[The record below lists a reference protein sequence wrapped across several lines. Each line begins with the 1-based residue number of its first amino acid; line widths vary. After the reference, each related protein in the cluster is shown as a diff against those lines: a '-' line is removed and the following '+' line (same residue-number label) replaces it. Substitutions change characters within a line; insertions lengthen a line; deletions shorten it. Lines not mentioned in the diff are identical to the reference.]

1 MIHKASS
8 WYTRPCLDTHG
19 LVMIH
24 KALSWDTGPRHDT
37 QGLVLTS
44 FEQYDKEKRGNK
56 KIFQLIFFVGLLPLN
71 LTICLGRNRENVRSY
86 FWRSLAN
93 NNLTVR
99 VVGRLRIKRH
109 QRNLSPRAAGT
120 ENIEGIQRWIN
131 PLALRPSLII
141 KVILMCSYLECKYS
155 FDSIPSIQW
164 LFSIMRSMSP
174 LS

>member
-1 MIHKASS
+1 MIHRALS
-8 WYTRPCLDTHG
+8 WYTRACVDTQD
-19 LVMIH
+19 LVLIH
-24 KALSWDTGPRHDT
+24 KALSWYTRARLDT
-37 QGLVLTS
+37 QNLILTQ
-44 FEQYDKEKRGNK
+44 FEQDDKEKRWNK
-56 KIFQLIFFVGLLPLN
+56 KIFQLIFFVGLRPSN
-71 LTICLGRNRENVRSY
+71 LTICLGRNRENVRSC

>member
-1 MIHKASS
+1 MASL
-8 WYTRPCLDTHG
+8 WYTRPCLETRG
-19 LVMIH
+19 LVTIH
-24 KALSWDTGPRHDT
+24 KALSWPHLNKMIR
-37 QGLVLTS
+37 
-44 FEQYDKEKRGNK
+44 KKMGNK
-56 KIFQLIFFVGLLPLN
+56 KIFQLIFFVGLRPLN
-71 LTICLGRNRENVRSY
+71 LSICLGRNWENFRSC
-86 FWRSLAN
+86 FWRSLEN

-99 VVGRLRIKRH
+99 VVGRLRVKRH

-120 ENIEGIQRWIN
+120 ENIEGIQRLIN